1 MPHHLRRAS
10 LALLTLAFAAL
21 LFAFVRNRQ
30 AGYGVLDLLQ
40 GQSPS
45 QENFTAPV
53 APRLAASDVPSL
65 IALDEQY
72 ARLVDAVL
80 PATVRVDTLTAQKR
94 LVTDGYRIGYQTN
107 VTPGLGSGVIIS
119 AEGHVVTNY
128 HVIKGAQKVTVMTH
142 DQVEYTARVIDA
154 SEVRDI
160 ALLKIESERTNFPAL
175 TFGDSN
181 KVRTGQIVFA
191 VGNPFGLSGT
201 VTQGIISARDRV
213 QKSNESTLDFL
224 QTDTVINPGNS
235 GGPLINVRGEIIG
248 INTMIFGRDVSTWQG
263 VGFAVPSNTAKSVV
277 ETIKYMHANDQS
289 VKRKTSKGGYLGFAD
304 METQR
309 IPQGDGLGKMGVR
322 IGLPIPGSPAA
333 NAEFKPGDI
342 ITKFNGRF
350 VRTVEELRA
359 LIQLTAPGSKVI
371 MEVWRNGEEGTIDAV
386 LGEVPAESGS

>member
-1 MPHHLRRAS
+1 
-10 LALLTLAFAAL
+10 
-21 LFAFVRNRQ
+21 
-30 AGYGVLDLLQ
+30 
-40 GQSPS
+40 
-45 QENFTAPV
+45 V
-53 APRLAASDVPSL
+53 APRLAANDVPGL
-65 IALDEQY
+65 IALDDEY

-80 PATVRVDTLTAQKR
+80 PATVRVDTLTAAKR
-94 LVTDGYRIGYQTN
+94 LVTDGYRIGYQTS

-128 HVIKGAQKVTVMTH
+128 HVIKGAQQVTVMTN
-142 DQVEYTARVIDA
+142 DQKEYTAHVIDA

-160 ALLKIESERTNFPAL
+160 ALLKIESDHADFPAL

-213 QKSNESTLDFL
+213 QKSSETTLDFL

-277 ETIKYMHANDQS
+277 ETIKYMHANDKS
-289 VKRKTSKGGYLGFAD
+289 VKRQTTKAGYLGFAD
-304 METQR
+304 METRR
-309 IPQGDGLGKMGVR
+309 ITTGVNAGKTGVC
-322 IGLPIPGSPAA
+322 IGTPIPGSPAEK
-333 NAEFKPGDI
+333 AEFKRGDI
-342 ITKFNGRF
+342 ITKFNGRY
-350 VRTVEELRA
+350 VKTVEELRA
-359 LIQLTAPGSKVI
+359 LIQLTAPGTKVI
-371 MEVWRNGEEGTIDAV
+371 MEVSRDGEEGTIDAV
-386 LGEVPAESGS
+386 IGEASEPGP